1 MELVRSTPPRL
12 RVEATAAQPFEHPDV
27 FVASPPTVFGGKP
40 DIEIS
45 GSRVVLNSILYGDV
59 ADVLRAPSIE
69 VTLVD
74 GSRAVAASLPLG
86 SSQPASVGAGAAP
99 DAPATET
106 GAGSW
111 WGILAIAWLGGLVL
125 NLMPC
130 VLPVLSLK
138 LLGAIG
144 RGESGRTLRSDFVAS
159 AAGVVASF
167 MALATALVAFRSAGA
182 TIGWG
187 IQFQHPLFL
196 AGMAMVVALFAA
208 NLLGFFEISLPPLL
222 MNALARR
229 GMGSSAPAN
238 FASGFVATLLATPCS
253 APFVGTAVGFALS
266 RGSAEIYAVFGALGV
281 GMASPYLVA
290 ASVPRLTAFLL
301 PRPGAWMVQ
310 FRRAMAIPLLATTA
324 WLVFLIGATAGPLTA
339 LLTGAA
345 LVIGVAG
352 LWWRNNAPAEGAII
366 MVSSGLILAAV
377 AIFVGTTPDTSPAN
391 TDIHAIRWRPLSELD
406 DLKQSGDIIFVD
418 VTAAWCATCKV
429 NKALVLDDRNIA
441 ERLASDVIP
450 VRADWTSPD
459 PRIAEYLKT
468 FGRYGLPFNVVFGP
482 NAPNGIVLP
491 ELLTRSAVLSAF
503 AESSVV
509 TQSDNK

>member
-1 MELVRSTPPRL
+1 
-12 RVEATAAQPFEHPDV
+12 
-27 FVASPPTVFGGKP
+27 
-40 DIEIS
+40 
-45 GSRVVLNSILYGDV
+45 
-59 ADVLRAPSIE
+59 
-69 VTLVD
+69 
-74 GSRAVAASLPLG
+74 
-86 SSQPASVGAGAAP
+86 
-99 DAPATET
+99 
-106 GAGSW
+106 
-111 WGILAIAWLGGLVL
+111 
-125 NLMPC
+125 
-130 VLPVLSLK
+130 
-138 LLGAIG
+138 
-144 RGESGRTLRSDFVAS
+144 
-159 AAGVVASF
+159 
-167 MALATALVAFRSAGA
+167 
-182 TIGWG
+182 
-187 IQFQHPLFL
+187 
-196 AGMAMVVALFAA
+196 
-208 NLLGFFEISLPPLL
+208 
-222 MNALARR
+222 
-229 GMGSSAPAN
+229 
-238 FASGFVATLLATPCS
+238 
-253 APFVGTAVGFALS
+253 
-266 RGSAEIYAVFGALGV
+266 
-281 GMASPYLVA
+281 
-290 ASVPRLTAFLL
+290 
-301 PRPGAWMVQ
+301 
-310 FRRAMAIPLLATTA
+310 MAIPLLATTA